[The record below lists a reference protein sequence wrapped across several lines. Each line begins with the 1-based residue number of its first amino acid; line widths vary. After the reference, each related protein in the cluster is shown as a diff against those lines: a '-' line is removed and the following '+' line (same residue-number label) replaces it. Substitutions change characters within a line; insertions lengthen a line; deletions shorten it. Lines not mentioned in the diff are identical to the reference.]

1 VLPIAIKLNTVSVE
15 MLMGAVYLLEV
26 LSGVLESVVKNMFA
40 LAVAVSVTDWPVLKV
55 PPETLA
61 VTVGAVAGVA
71 AGAGV
76 LGVFEP
82 PPPPPPQP
90 AMRRITTASFVSF
103 ESLIAGTSVRLPS
116 SLVSS
121 LNAPS

>member
-1 VLPIAIKLNTVSVE
+1 
-15 MLMGAVYLLEV
+15 MGAVYLLEV
-26 LSGVLESVVKNMFA
+26 LSGVLESVVKKMFA
-40 LAVAVSVTDWPVLKV
+40 LAVAVSVTDWAVLKV

-76 LGVFEP
+76 LGVFE
-82 PPPPPPQP
+82 PPPPPQP

>member
-1 VLPIAIKLNTVSVE
+1 
-15 MLMGAVYLLEV
+15 MGAVYLLEV
-26 LSGVLESVVKNMFA
+26 LSGVLESVVKKMFA
-40 LAVAVSVTDWPVLKV
+40 LAVAVSVTDWAVLKV

-61 VTVGAVAGVA
+61 VTVGATAGMA